1 MEEVSNTGWN
11 GHKWRDA
18 NPRRLQVG
26 AGTPVLHQHCV
37 QCGRDFLMDLTSRR
51 SRAVSISAVSF
62 HQLDDAV
69 TERWLRES
77 CPGTH
82 LLGDEEDRKS
92 KIAELLVFDEP
103 LVRSNEPLV
112 RSKQKHR

>member
-1 MEEVSNTGWN
+1 MVGTGTD
-11 GHKWRDA
+11 GATRT
-18 NPRRLQVG
+18 RVG
-26 AGTPVLHQHCV
+26 CESERVCLCYISIVL

-51 SRAVSISAVSF
+51 NLAVSISAVSF

-82 LLGDEEDRKS
+82 LPGDEEDRKS
-92 KIAELLVFDEP
+92 KIAELFVSDEP
-103 LVRSNEPLV
+103 IV
-112 RSKQKHR
+112 RSKHH

>member
-1 MEEVSNTGWN
+1 V
-11 GHKWRDA
+11 R
-18 NPRRLQVG
+18 
-26 AGTPVLHQHCV
+26 HQHCV
-37 QCGRDFLMDLTSRR
+37 QCGRDFLVVLTSHR

-62 HQLDDAV
+62 HQLNDAV

-77 CPGTH
+77 CSGTH
-82 LLGDEEDRKS
+82 LPGDEEERKS

-103 LVRSNEPLV
+103 SV

>member
-1 MEEVSNTGWN
+1 MEVSDTGSN

-37 QCGRDFLMDLTSRR
+37 QCGRDFLMDPTSRR
-51 SRAVSISAVSF
+51 ARAVSVCAVSF

-69 TERWLRES
+69 TERWLTES

-82 LLGDEEDRKS
+82 LLGDEEDRKRG
-92 KIAELLVFDEP
+92 IAELFVLDEP
-103 LVRSNEPLV
+103 LVCS
-112 RSKQKHR
+112 KHR

>member
-1 MEEVSNTGWN
+1 MDQVSNPDWN

-18 NPRRLQVG
+18 NSRQLQIG
-26 AGTPVLHQHCV
+26 AGTPVLHQHCI
-37 QCGRDFLMDLTSRR
+37 QCGRDFLIDVVSRR

-69 TERWLRES
+69 TERWLREC

-82 LLGDEEDRKS
+82 LPGDEEDRKS
-92 KIAELLVFDEP
+92 KIAELLVCDE
-103 LVRSNEPLV
+103 L
-112 RSKQKHR
+112 

>member
-1 MEEVSNTGWN
+1 MEVSDSGWN
-11 GHKWRDA
+11 GHRWRDA
-18 NPRRLQVG
+18 YPRRLRVG
-26 AGTPVLHQHCV
+26 EGTPVLHQHCV
-37 QCGRDFLMDLTSRR
+37 QCGRDFLMDLSSRR

-77 CPGTH
+77 CPGKH
-82 LLGDEEDRKS
+82 LQSDEEDRKS

-103 LVRSNEPLV
+103 SVCS
-112 RSKQKHR
+112 KHR

>member
-1 MEEVSNTGWN
+1 MKEASDTGWN

-18 NPRRLQVG
+18 NPRRFQVG

-62 HQLDDAV
+62 HQLDETVA
-69 TERWLRES
+69 ERWLRES
-77 CPGTH
+77 CPATH
-82 LLGDEEDRKS
+82 LVGDEEDRKR
-92 KIAELLVFDEP
+92 KIAELLVFDEL
-103 LVRSNEPLV
+103 LVRP
-112 RSKQKHR
+112 KQKHR

>member
-1 MEEVSNTGWN
+1 
-11 GHKWRDA
+11 
-18 NPRRLQVG
+18 
-26 AGTPVLHQHCV
+26 
-37 QCGRDFLMDLTSRR
+37 MDLTSRR
-51 SRAVSISAVSF
+51 SGAVSISAVSF
-62 HQLDDAV
+62 HELDDAV